1 MIRLDVSGSAHF
13 DAIEGTNTT
22 YFDSHDSSTNRVLH
36 ISEIDK
42 EFRSELRDSI
52 IFFLDYNNV
61 EWNDFEIPMI

>member
-1 MIRLDVSGSAHF
+1 MFLVVHILMPLKVLILH
-13 DAIEGTNTT
+13 I
-22 YFDSHDSSTNRVLH
+22 FDSHDSSTNRVLH